1 MVKIDLQKHTR
12 IALLYFLMIALLGV
26 WLRLFFVFRMPDGF
40 NFNNFL
46 HAHSHTALL
55 GWIYMG
61 LTTLIY
67 RMYVDEGAK
76 KGNYRWIFL
85 LANIS
90 ALGML
95 ISFPIQGYA
104 LYSISFS
111 TLYLITSYIFTGFI
125 NRNVAD
131 KYRRSKSFIM
141 IKMGLFYL
149 VLSSLGIWAVGP
161 VAATQGSDSDW
172 FKYVLYFFLHFLYS
186 GFFFSTLIGILF
198 HTLEESNIEIPEK
211 MFTRFFY
218 FLHFGILFSYILS
231 VLWTGPRLP
240 FYIIGTTGAIMQI
253 YGYYIFYRLV
263 RPHLTYLKDKFGSFF
278 YFFLQMAWVLLVIRI
293 FMQLASALPYFAELA
308 FKYRDFIIGYLHMVF
323 LGIVIPVML
332 IFLQYF
338 KLMYLSRK
346 AFILFLST
354 VFVTEILIFYR
365 AIAYWLQWPLP
376 ELIVYN
382 HILAWV
388 SVLFPISVL
397 WIIIRAKVKSL

>member
-76 KGNYRWIFL
+76 KRNYRWIFL

-131 KYRRSKSFIM
+131 KYKRS
-141 IKMGLFYL
+141 
-149 VLSSLGIWAVGP
+149 A
-161 VAATQGSDSDW
+161 
-172 FKYVLYFFLHFLYS
+172 
-186 GFFFSTLIGILF
+186 
-198 HTLEESNIEIPEK
+198 
-211 MFTRFFY
+211 
-218 FLHFGILFSYILS
+218 
-231 VLWTGPRLP
+231 
-240 FYIIGTTGAIMQI
+240 
-253 YGYYIFYRLV
+253 
-263 RPHLTYLKDKFGSFF
+263 
-278 YFFLQMAWVLLVIRI
+278 
-293 FMQLASALPYFAELA
+293 
-308 FKYRDFIIGYLHMVF
+308 
-323 LGIVIPVML
+323 
-332 IFLQYF
+332 
-338 KLMYLSRK
+338 
-346 AFILFLST
+346 
-354 VFVTEILIFYR
+354 
-365 AIAYWLQWPLP
+365 
-376 ELIVYN
+376 
-382 HILAWV
+382 
-388 SVLFPISVL
+388 
-397 WIIIRAKVKSL
+397 

>member
-61 LTTLIY
+61 LATLIY

-382 HILAWV
+382 HILAWI

-397 WIIIRAKVKSL
+397 WIIIRAKVKS

>member
-61 LTTLIY
+61 LSTLIY

-293 FMQLASALPYFAELA
+293 FMQLASALPYFAELT

-397 WIIIRAKVKSL
+397 WIIIRAKVKS

>member
-61 LTTLIY
+61 LATLIY

-365 AIAYWLQWPLP
+365 AVAYWLQWPLP

-382 HILAWV
+382 HILAWI

-397 WIIIRAKVKSL
+397 WIIIRAKVKS